1 MTTATATE
9 IQNNF
14 GKYLKMAQD
23 GQEIV
28 IIKNGTEVARL
39 ISREKTVSF
48 LTDSLIG
55 VLSGDIDDKDARAER
70 MKKYESAD

>member
-14 GKYLKMAQD
+14 GRYLQMVQSGEEVIILKM
-23 GQEIV
+23 G
-28 IIKNGTEVARL
+28 KEVARL
-39 ISREKTVSF
+39 ISHDKSVSF

-55 VLSGDIDDKDARAER
+55 TLKGDYDDKAIRTER
-70 MKKYESAD
+70 MKKYEGSD